1 MKLKRMSTK
10 DVEIGDFSFKLR
22 PFGAMDASYIFG
34 DVISIV
40 LPIIG
45 TVALSSGDGGE
56 KSIAVS
62 DGFSLDAESVAA
74 SLGKLNGKELSNI
87 IRELLLDHNNI
98 SFRDNEDGGSF
109 KRLTQDD
116 FDEIFCMYFAGALKL
131 CAEVLVQNY
140 GNFFGDAS
148 TLFGNLVSQFQADQL
163 KNTAS
168 LTTSV

>member
-10 DVEIGDFSFKLR
+10 DVDIGDFTFKLR

-34 DVISIV
+34 DVISVV

-45 TVALSSGDGGE
+45 TVALSTGNAEE

-62 DGFSLDAESVAA
+62 DGINLDSESVAS
-74 SLGKLNGKELSNI
+74 SLGKLNGKELSTL
-87 IRELLLDHNNI
+87 IRELLLDHNNV
-98 SFRDNEDGGSF
+98 SFRCNDDGGNF
-109 KRLTQDD
+109 QRLTKDD

-131 CAEVLVQNY
+131 CAEVLIQNY

-148 TLFGNLVSQFQADQL
+148 NLFGNLFDRLPLDQL
-163 KNTAS
+163 KSTAS
-168 LTTSV
+168 STTNA